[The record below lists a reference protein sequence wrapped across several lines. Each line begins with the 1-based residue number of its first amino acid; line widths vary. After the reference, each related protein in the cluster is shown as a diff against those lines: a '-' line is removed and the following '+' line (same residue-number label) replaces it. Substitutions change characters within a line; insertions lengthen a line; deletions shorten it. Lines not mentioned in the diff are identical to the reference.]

1 MVKRNEVEIPV
12 RDRSAD
18 RWIRIIALVAL
29 FTFPLVG
36 MIGTLILGNMDKMA
50 VRQSMTIDALNAI
63 RVNIG
68 SYGSRISRAEKD
80 ITEINVMVD
89 KHSQRIYKLE
99 GKR

>member
-1 MVKRNEVEIPV
+1 MPVK
-12 RDRSAD
+12 DKSAD
-18 RWIRIIALVAL
+18 RWMRVIALIAL

-36 MIGTLILGNMDKMA
+36 MIGKLILGNMDLMA
-50 VRQSMTIDALNAI
+50 VRQTMTIDALNAI

-80 ITEINVMVD
+80 ITEINVTVD
-89 KHSQRIYKLE
+89 NHSQRIYKLE